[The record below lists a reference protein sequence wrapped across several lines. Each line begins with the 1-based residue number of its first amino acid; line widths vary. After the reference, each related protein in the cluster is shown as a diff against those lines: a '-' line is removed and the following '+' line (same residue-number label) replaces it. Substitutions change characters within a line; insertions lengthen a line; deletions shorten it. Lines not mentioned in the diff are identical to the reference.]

1 MLQWES
7 PTWWVVGEFYSLS
20 DWSSSKEKITKDNA
34 IWLGRGLPDQ
44 SHWGSLT
51 SGKSIPTGGPGD
63 CIKKKSQFN

>member
-44 SHWGSLT
+44 SHWGSPDFREKYPDWRPRYCL
-51 SGKSIPTGGPGD
+51 
-63 CIKKKSQFN
+63 KKKTSI